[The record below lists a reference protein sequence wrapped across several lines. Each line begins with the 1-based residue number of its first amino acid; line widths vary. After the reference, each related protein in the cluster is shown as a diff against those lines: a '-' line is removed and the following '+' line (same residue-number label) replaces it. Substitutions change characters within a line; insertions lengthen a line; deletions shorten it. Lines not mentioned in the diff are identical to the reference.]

1 MGVKTKAYKLDERL
15 TAIAEYR
22 KLIDEVEWDVDFT
35 ETPTHPR
42 LKIGDMFMHGGRVY
56 VVASAL
62 TSLSTERFV
71 GAIRVSRPAIGQY
84 LDSDHRVFTVDE
96 VLESTALGSVVPYY
110 EQLVERLS
118 IMNVARER
126 IEEYQDAI
134 DMLENDIENQLS
146 ASIEMLTES
155 GSCSYCDGALD

>member
-1 MGVKTKAYKLDERL
+1 MGINTGVYKLDERL

-22 KLIDEVEWDVDFT
+22 KLIDEVEWDVDYT
-35 ETPTHPR
+35 ATPRHPR
-42 LKIGDMFMHGGRVY
+42 LKIGDMFVHGGRVY

-62 TSLSTERFV
+62 TSLSAEKFV
-71 GAIRVSRPAIGQY
+71 GAIRVSSPAIGQA

-110 EQLVERLS
+110 EQLVESLS
-118 IMNVARER
+118 VIDVARER
-126 IEEYQDAI
+126 IKECQEEI

-146 ASIEMLTES
+146 INEEMLTKRMLPIE
-155 GSCSYCDGALD
+155 

>member
-1 MGVKTKAYKLDERL
+1 MGVNTGVKTGVYKLDERL

-22 KLIDEVEWDVDFT
+22 KFIDKVEWDVDYT

-42 LKIGDMFMHGGRVY
+42 LKIGEMFMHGGRVY

-62 TSLSTERFV
+62 TSLSTGELA
-71 GAIRVSRPAIGQY
+71 GAIRVSSPATGQA

-110 EQLVERLS
+110 EQLVESLS
-118 IMNVARER
+118 IMTVARER

-134 DMLENDIENQLS
+134 DMLENDIANQLS
-146 ASIEMLTES
+146 VNVEMLTKRMLPIE
-155 GSCSYCDGALD
+155 

>member
-71 GAIRVSRPAIGQY
+71 GAIRVSRPAIGQA

-110 EQLVERLS
+110 EQLVESLS
-118 IMNVARER
+118 VIDVARER
-126 IEEYQDAI
+126 IKECQEEI

-146 ASIEMLTES
+146 INEEMLTKRMLPIE
-155 GSCSYCDGALD
+155 

>member
-1 MGVKTKAYKLDERL
+1 MGINTGVYKLDERL

-22 KLIDEVEWDVDFT
+22 KLIDEVEWDVDYT
-35 ETPTHPR
+35 ETPRHPR
-42 LKIGDMFMHGGRVY
+42 LKIGDMFVHGGRVY

-62 TSLSTERFV
+62 TSLSAEKFV
-71 GAIRVSRPAIGQY
+71 GAIRVSSPAIGQA

-110 EQLVERLS
+110 EQLVESLS
-118 IMNVARER
+118 VIDVARER
-126 IEEYQDAI
+126 IKECQEEI

-146 ASIEMLTES
+146 VNVEMLTKRMLPIE
-155 GSCSYCDGALD
+155 

>member
-1 MGVKTKAYKLDERL
+1 MGVKTKAYKLDKRL

-22 KLIDEVEWDVDFT
+22 KLIDEIEWDVDFT

-42 LKIGDMFMHGGRVY
+42 LKIGDMFVHGGRVY

-62 TSLSTERFV
+62 TSLSTEKFA
-71 GAIRVSRPAIGQY
+71 GAIRVSSPAIGQS

-110 EQLVERLS
+110 EQLVESLS
-118 IMNVARER
+118 VIDVARER
-126 IEEYQDAI
+126 IEECQEEI

-146 ASIEMLTES
+146 VNVEMLTKRMLPIE
-155 GSCSYCDGALD
+155 